1 MALRSAES
9 NRTNEITREQRVRKQ
24 GSGDQ
29 SGTAAVGVTPGGDH
43 HHRLGLQRGADWP
56 QRWYMPILFMALM
69 ALGVFVAMGLMLFYA
84 AYAEGHD
91 RKLEKRI
98 AARAADQGKKAATI
112 RA

>member
-1 MALRSAES
+1 
-9 NRTNEITREQRVRKQ
+9 
-24 GSGDQ
+24 
-29 SGTAAVGVTPGGDH
+29 
-43 HHRLGLQRGADWP
+43 
-56 QRWYMPILFMALM
+56 MPILFMALM